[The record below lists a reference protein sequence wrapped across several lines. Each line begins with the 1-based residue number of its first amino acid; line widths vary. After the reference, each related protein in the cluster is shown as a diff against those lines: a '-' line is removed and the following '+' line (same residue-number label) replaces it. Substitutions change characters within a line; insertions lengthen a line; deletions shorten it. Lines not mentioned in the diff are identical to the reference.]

1 MPTDLAAL
9 LLREQIVSEAALERA
24 KARQLEAGGSLD
36 TAVLELGLVPED
48 ALLGLLARAA
58 ELPAASEIAWSA
70 ADARARRVFPS
81 KVAER
86 HGLAPFALEG
96 RELSLVATYPV
107 DLALL
112 DEISFMLS
120 LHLTAHVGPE
130 WRVRELIHR
139 LYGGSLEPR
148 FAALAA
154 AAGAAPAPPEEP
166 PEPGDAAPASRPEV
180 PAAPS
185 GFTRDAAEP
194 LEPLAAALQQ
204 ALDAVDAA
212 LFEEEAVEEAEAPA
226 PGPPPD
232 RSAPP
237 RWSLDDARTALAA
250 ARHRDE
256 IVLAALRYARDFF
269 EYAAVFAVTRDAVAG
284 HDALGAEDE
293 RERARS
299 IALYASDPGIFRT
312 VIETKSPFLGP
323 VSREAAGNA
332 TILDGLGRGLPR
344 TVLVYPVLLRDRTV
358 CVLYADNGEAP
369 VSPRRLGDLLLLLST
384 VGAAFERIIRGR
396 KRRPSKGLRAL
407 EALSQG
413 SLAAAPP
420 SPAPPA
426 PEAVAEEEPPPE
438 APAPP
443 EEHAAP
449 APEAPEPALAPPE
462 PEPPPAAEP
471 VPEPLPGEPEP
482 APSVEADPAP
492 PAEAPAESPPRPSA
506 SDSLDALEEQ
516 FFFRTAD
523 ADLPSRAPIPRADA
537 ATTPPVAPG
546 AAPPPEAPAAPAPP
560 ERPALPV
567 LADKALD
574 PDPAVATW
582 ACEALAERRREPAMR
597 QAIEKLRRALLS
609 GISGRTTRAARA
621 LGVLRDVESIPLLIQ
636 VLETSEPET
645 AGVAAEALAAI
656 TLQRLGPDAR
666 KWLGWW
672 KQNRGRGR
680 AEWLFSGL
688 TSPDRD
694 TRIAAA
700 VELRH
705 AAPPPVEY
713 SADLPAPERERM
725 ARAWAG
731 WWARSGHVL

>member
-1 MPTDLAAL
+1 VPTDLATL
-9 LLREQIVSEAALERA
+9 LLAERTVSEAALARA
-24 KARQLEAGGSLD
+24 KERQLEAGGALD
-36 TAVLELGLVPED
+36 TAVLELGLLPED
-48 ALLGLLARAA
+48 QLLGLLARAA
-58 ELPAASEIAWSA
+58 ELPAAPETAWSA

-81 KVAER
+81 RVAER
-86 HGLAPFALEG
+86 HGLAPFALDG

-107 DLALL
+107 DVALL

-139 LYGGSLEPR
+139 LYGSPLAPR
-148 FAALAA
+148 LAALAA
-154 AAGAAPAPPEEP
+154 AAGAAPGPPAASAGEPQQPQEP
-166 PEPGDAAPASRPEV
+166 PAAAPAPS
-180 PAAPS
+180 APS
-185 GFTRDAAEP
+185 GFTRDATEP

-204 ALDAVDAA
+204 ALDAVDAS
-212 LFEEEAVEEAEAPA
+212 LFEEEAVEEVEEAE

-237 RWSLDDARTALAA
+237 RWSLDGARAALAA

-256 IVLAALRYARDFF
+256 VVLAALRYARDFF

-284 HDALGAEDE
+284 HDALGTEDE
-293 RERARS
+293 RDRARS
-299 IALYASDPGIFRT
+299 VALYASDPGIFRT
-312 VIETKSPFLGP
+312 VIETRSPFLGP
-323 VSREAAGNA
+323 VSRDAPGNA
-332 TILDGLGRGLPR
+332 TILDGLGRGAPR

-358 CVLYADNGEAP
+358 CVVYADNGEAP

-396 KRRPSKGLRAL
+396 KRRPRKGLRAL

-413 SLAAAPP
+413 SLAAP
-420 SPAPPA
+420 SEPPA
-426 PEAVAEEEPPPE
+426 PEPRIEAPPP
-438 APAPP
+438 PAPGAL
-443 EEHAAP
+443 EI
-449 APEAPEPALAPPE
+449 PEPSVELPPE
-462 PEPPPAAEP
+462 PEVAARAAPAAQA
-471 VPEPLPGEPEP
+471 
-482 APSVEADPAP
+482 AP
-492 PAEAPAESPPRPSA
+492 PSA
-506 SDSLDALEEQ
+506 SDSLAALEEQ
-516 FFFRTAD
+516 FFFRTPD
-523 ADLPSRAPIPRADA
+523 VELP
-537 ATTPPVAPG
+537 
-546 AAPPPEAPAAPAPP
+546 AAPPPVAEQAPAPSPAVPSAAPASPAAAPPPP
-560 ERPALPV
+560 EPPALPA
-567 LADKALD
+567 LADRALD
-574 PDPAVATW
+574 ADPAVSSA
-582 ACEALAERRREPAMR
+582 ACEGLAERRREPAMR

-609 GISGRTTRAARA
+609 GISGRATRAARA
-621 LGVLRDVESIPLLIQ
+621 LGAIRDVEAIPLLIQ

-645 AGVAAEALAAI
+645 AIVAAEALATI

-694 TRIAAA
+694 TRMAAA
-700 VELRH
+700 VELTL